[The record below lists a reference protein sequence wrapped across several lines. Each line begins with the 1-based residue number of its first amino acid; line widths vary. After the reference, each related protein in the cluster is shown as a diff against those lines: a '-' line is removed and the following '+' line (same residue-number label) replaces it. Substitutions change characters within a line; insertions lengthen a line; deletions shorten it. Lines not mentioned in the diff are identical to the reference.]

1 MSGRPEPRFRL
12 SRASFSMGA
21 LILLIVMFGLMWLLL
36 IRPQKAQLQRH
47 KAFLETLKP
56 GDEVMTAG
64 GTLGRL
70 VDLDATEGRL
80 EIAPGVV
87 VRVLKQRLL
96 AAPATAVAPPAVPD
110 ELTVG
115 DDDTDQQQ

>member
-1 MSGRPEPRFRL
+1 
-12 SRASFSMGA
+12 MGA

-96 AAPATAVAPPAVPD
+96 AAPATAVAPPAAPD

-115 DDDTDQQQ
+115 DDDTDHQQ

>member
-1 MSGRPEPRFRL
+1 M
-12 SRASFSMGA
+12 AA
-21 LILLIVMFGLMWLLL
+21 LIPLILMFGLMWLLL

-47 KAFLETLKP
+47 RAFLETLSP

-70 VDLDATEGRL
+70 VSLDDSEGRL

-96 AAPATAVAPPAVPD
+96 AVPGRPVPVPD
-110 ELTVG
+110 ELTAG
-115 DDDTDQQQ
+115 DEDTPEQ

>member
-1 MSGRPEPRFRL
+1 
-12 SRASFSMGA
+12 MGA

-70 VDLDATEGRL
+70 VDLDAREGRL

-96 AAPATAVAPPAVPD
+96 AVPGAAVEAAAHD

-115 DDDTDQQQ
+115 DEDDE

>member
-1 MSGRPEPRFRL
+1 
-12 SRASFSMGA
+12 MGA
-21 LILLIVMFGLMWLLL
+21 LILLFLMFGLMWLLL

-56 GDEVMTAG
+56 GDDVMTAG

-70 VDLDATEGRL
+70 VALDDTEGRL

-96 AAPATAVAPPAVPD
+96 AVPGRPTVAAD
-110 ELTVG
+110 ELAVG
-115 DDDTDQQQ
+115 DEDADQQ

>member
-1 MSGRPEPRFRL
+1 
-12 SRASFSMGA
+12 MGA

-96 AAPATAVAPPAVPD
+96 AVPGTAAASTEVPD

-115 DDDTDQQQ
+115 DDDTDPQ

>member
-1 MSGRPEPRFRL
+1 M
-12 SRASFSMGA
+12 AA
-21 LILLIVMFGLMWLLL
+21 LIPLILMFGLMWLLL

-47 KAFLETLKP
+47 RAFLETLSP

-70 VDLDATEGRL
+70 VSLDDTEGRL

-96 AAPATAVAPPAVPD
+96 AVPGRPVPVPDD
-110 ELTVG
+110 ELTAG
-115 DDDTDQQQ
+115 DEDTPEQ

>member
-1 MSGRPEPRFRL
+1 
-12 SRASFSMGA
+12 MGA

-96 AAPATAVAPPAVPD
+96 AVPGTAVAPGAAD

-115 DDDTDQQQ
+115 DDDTDQQ

>member
-1 MSGRPEPRFRL
+1 
-12 SRASFSMGA
+12 MGA

-36 IRPQKAQLQRH
+36 IRPQKAQVQRH
-47 KAFLETLKP
+47 KAFIETLKP
-56 GDEVMTAG
+56 GEEVMTAG

-70 VDLDATEGRL
+70 VDLGDTEGRL

-96 AAPATAVAPPAVPD
+96 PIPGTAVAAPAAD

-115 DDDTDQQQ
+115 DDDTDQQ

>member
-1 MSGRPEPRFRL
+1 
-12 SRASFSMGA
+12 MGA
-21 LILLIVMFGLMWLLL
+21 LILLIVLFALMWLLL

-47 KAFLETLKP
+47 KAFLEALKP

-64 GTLGRL
+64 GTFGRL

-96 AAPATAVAPPAVPD
+96 AVPRTAVAPPLAPD
-110 ELTVG
+110 EPAVG
-115 DDDTDQQQ
+115 DDDTDAQ